1 MRTTTD
7 TNRRQRTP
15 FAPHRVLP
23 PLTLSLA
30 LLASA
35 ACAGGDPT
43 GPGLPPAV
51 EARAQVGATPTRGT
65 GDVTTHGG
73 LAGGGVDAITA
84 QGRNSKPGGGMGDVT
99 AYGSGNASGGGIELA
114 VALGRHDGIV
124 EHITTQGGGGI
135 SGEGVDAITTPG
147 TLGGSVENSTPQG
160 RPRAVTDR
168 RANPRAAGG
177 VVLSWRGAHP
187 ISPSGPWRG
196 IHRLARG
203 EGAITP

>member
-23 PLTLSLA
+23 PLTLSVA

-35 ACAGGDPT
+35 ACAGSNPT
-43 GPGLPPAV
+43 GPGLPPAAA
-51 EARAQVGATPTRGT
+51 ARAQFGAKPTGTT
-65 GDVTTHGG
+65 GDVTVQGG
-73 LAGGGVDAITA
+73 GISGGVDPITA
-84 QGRNSKPGGGMGDVT
+84 QGRNSTLGGGLGDVT
-99 AYGSGNASGGGIELA
+99 AYGSGNASGGGIEPA

-124 EHITTQGGGGI
+124 EHITTQGGGGM
-135 SGEGVDAITTPG
+135 SGDGVDAITTPG
-147 TLGGSVENSTPQG
+147 KLGGSVENSTPQG
-160 RPRAVTDR
+160 RPPAVTDR

-187 ISPSGPWRG
+187 IPPSGPWRG
-196 IHRLARG
+196 IHRLSRG
-203 EGAITP
+203 KGEVTP